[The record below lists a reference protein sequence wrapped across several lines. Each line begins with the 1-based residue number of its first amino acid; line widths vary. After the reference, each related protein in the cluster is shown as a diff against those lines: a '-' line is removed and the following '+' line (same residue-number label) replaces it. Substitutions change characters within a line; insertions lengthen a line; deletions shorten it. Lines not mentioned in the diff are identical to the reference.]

1 MIPESSVSVF
11 WLIVAITWLI
21 AARDFAHILAGSF
34 KMWFLLV
41 TGATTA
47 GDAVFALFLPVLAG
61 NNVGGTLVFTML
73 AWGLVQE
80 EIDENP
86 TE

>member
-1 MIPESSVSVF
+1 
-11 WLIVAITWLI
+11 
-21 AARDFAHILAGSF
+21 
-34 KMWFLLV
+34 MWFLLV